1 MFWWSSYDPIH
12 ESRNAYM
19 KADPT
24 MFAPTRRALLMSTLM
39 CTAAA
44 GAYALRPGSN
54 RTSSATKP
62 TLDLELL
69 VPKQFGAWREEVQ
82 QVAQVVNPQTQQL
95 LDKLY
100 NQILTRTYV
109 NGSGERIMLSL
120 AYGGD
125 QRGSLE
131 AHKPEVCYPAQGFQL
146 LAQSDGTIETAYGD
160 IPVRRLNTSLG
171 RRVEPLTYWFT
182 VGEST
187 VQSRWEKRLVEI
199 RLTLTG
205 QVPDGLLFRVSSID
219 PDPARA
225 WQVQE
230 QFVNALLGAVQSK
243 DRARLAGLSVA

>member
-1 MFWWSSYDPIH
+1 M
-12 ESRNAYM
+12 
-19 KADPT
+19 

-44 GAYALRPGSN
+44 GAYALRPGKN
-54 RTSSATKP
+54 RTSSAVEP
-62 TLDLELL
+62 TIDLELL
-69 VPKQFGAWREEVQ
+69 VPKQFGDWREEAQ
-82 QVAQVVNPQTQQL
+82 QVAQVVNPQTQEL

-100 NQILTRTYV
+100 NQILSRNYV
-109 NGSGERIMLSL
+109 SKDGERIMLSL

-131 AHKPEVCYPAQGFQL
+131 AHKPEVCYPAQGFQV
-146 LAQSDGTIETAYGD
+146 LAQSDGTLDTAYGN
-160 IPVRRLNTSLG
+160 IPVRRLNTSMG

-205 QVPDGLLFRVSSID
+205 QIPDGLLFRVSSID
-219 PDPARA
+219 PDPAHA
-225 WQVQE
+225 WKVQE
-230 QFVNALLGAVQSK
+230 QFVNALLSAVEAK

>member
-1 MFWWSSYDPIH
+1 
-12 ESRNAYM
+12 M
-19 KADPT
+19 KADPK
-24 MFAPTRRALLMSTLM
+24 MFAPTRRALLMSSLM

-44 GAYALRPGSN
+44 GAYALRPGSD
-54 RTSSATKP
+54 RTSAAVVPSI
-62 TLDLELL
+62 DLETLI
-69 VPKQFGAWREEVQ
+69 PKRFGAWREEVQ
-82 QVAQVVNPQTQQL
+82 QVAQVVNPQTQEL

-146 LAQSDGTIETAYGD
+146 LTQSDGTIDTDYGN

-182 VGEST
+182 VGESA
-187 VQSRWEKRLVEI
+187 VHSRWEKRLVEI

-205 QVPDGLLFRVSSID
+205 QIPDGLLFRVSSID
-219 PDPARA
+219 PDAAHA

-230 QFVNALLGAVQSK
+230 RFVKALLDAVQAK
-243 DRARLAGLSVA
+243 DRARLAGLSAA

>member
-1 MFWWSSYDPIH
+1 ML
-12 ESRNAYM
+12 
-19 KADPT
+19 
-24 MFAPTRRALLMSTLM
+24 APTRRALLMSALM
-39 CTAAA
+39 CSAAA
-44 GAYALRPGSN
+44 GAWALRPDRGRRN
-54 RTSSATKP
+54 AAQP
-62 TLDLELL
+62 GIDLESM
-69 VPKQFGAWREEVQ
+69 VPREFGAWREEVQ
-82 QVAQVVNPQTQQL
+82 QVAQVVNPQTQEL

-100 NQILTRTYV
+100 NQILTRNYV
-109 NGSGERIMLSL
+109 NGAGERIMLSL

-146 LAQSDGTIETAYGD
+146 LSQADASIETAYGA
-160 IPVRRLNTSLG
+160 IPVRRLNTALG
-171 RRVEPLTYWFT
+171 RRMEPLTYWFT

-205 QVPDGLLFRVSSID
+205 QIPDGLLFRVSSID
-219 PDPARA
+219 ADPQHA

-230 QFVNALLGAVQSK
+230 RFIKALLDAVEAK

>member
-1 MFWWSSYDPIH
+1 M
-12 ESRNAYM
+12 
-19 KADPT
+19 

-44 GAYALRPGSN
+44 GAYALRPSKN
-54 RTSSATKP
+54 RTSSAVEP
-62 TLDLELL
+62 TVDLELL
-69 VPKQFGAWREEVQ
+69 VPKQFGDWREEAQ
-82 QVAQVVNPQTQQL
+82 QVAQVVNPQTQEL

-100 NQILTRTYV
+100 NQILSRNYV
-109 NGSGERIMLSL
+109 SKGGERIMLSL

-131 AHKPEVCYPAQGFQL
+131 AHKPEVCYPAQGFQV
-146 LAQSDGTIETAYGD
+146 LAQSDGTLGTAYGS
-160 IPVRRLNTSLG
+160 IPVRRLNTSMG

-205 QVPDGLLFRVSSID
+205 QIPDGLLFRVSSID
-219 PDPARA
+219 PDPAHA
-225 WQVQE
+225 WKVQE
-230 QFVNALLGAVQSK
+230 QFVNALLSAVEAK

>member
-1 MFWWSSYDPIH
+1 
-12 ESRNAYM
+12 
-19 KADPT
+19 

-44 GAYALRPGSN
+44 GAYALRPS
-54 RTSSATKP
+54 RDRSAADAP
-62 TLDLELL
+62 PAIDLESL
-69 VPKQFGAWREEVQ
+69 VPKQFGVWREEVQ
-82 QVAQVVNPQTQQL
+82 QVAQVVNPQTQEL

-109 NGSGERIMLSL
+109 SASGERIMLSL

-146 LAQSDGTIETAYGD
+146 LAQSDGTIDTAYGN

-205 QVPDGLLFRVSSID
+205 QIPDGLLFRVSSID
-219 PDPARA
+219 PDPKRA

-230 QFVNALLGAVQSK
+230 QFVNALLGAVQAK

>member
-1 MFWWSSYDPIH
+1 M
-12 ESRNAYM
+12 
-19 KADPT
+19 
-24 MFAPTRRALLMSTLM
+24 MFAPTRRALLMSALM
-39 CTAAA
+39 CSAAA
-44 GAYALRPGSN
+44 GAYALRPGKQQAN
-54 RTSSATKP
+54 GGKP
-62 TLDLELL
+62 TIDLDSL

-82 QVAQVVNPQTQQL
+82 QVAQVVNPQTQEL

-100 NQILTRTYV
+100 NQILTRNYINAT
-109 NGSGERIMLSL
+109 GERVMLSL

-125 QRGSLE
+125 QRGSLQ
-131 AHKPEVCYPAQGFQL
+131 AHKPEVCYPAQGFKL
-146 LAQSDGTIETAYGD
+146 LQQSDATIDTQFGS

-187 VQSRWEKRLVEI
+187 VHSRWEKRLVEI

-219 PDPARA
+219 PDPAHA
-225 WQVQE
+225 WQVQG
-230 QFVNALLGAVQSK
+230 QFVNALLNAVQAK